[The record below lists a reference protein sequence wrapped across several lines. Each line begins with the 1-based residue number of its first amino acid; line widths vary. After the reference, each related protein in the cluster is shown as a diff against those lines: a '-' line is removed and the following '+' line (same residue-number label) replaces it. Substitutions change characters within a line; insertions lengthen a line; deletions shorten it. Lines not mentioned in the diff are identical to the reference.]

1 MSILGTRVI
10 RTEDPRLLTAG
21 GVYVDDL
28 REPELAGAARVTF
41 VRSTVAHARITGID
55 TSQALAQPGVIAVLT
70 VADMTD
76 FPPPPP
82 AQPIDPDAPPV
93 EGPMPLGG
101 QWSEPLLAIDEVRF
115 VGEPIAMV
123 LTDHQYQGEDAA
135 ELVSVDYEPLATV
148 VGIDEALAGQ
158 ATVFSGLDTNVCQAR
173 DGDFDDAIF
182 DGCDVIVEG
191 DVVNQRVAA
200 LPMEGRATAA
210 SWRDGKLTVWVSTQN
225 AQLSRL
231 ILTAIGLPP
240 EAIRVVAPDVGGGFG
255 AKIGV
260 DREAIAVAWAAK
272 HTGRPVRWV
281 ESRGENLTA
290 MTQGRAQRHHIKIG
304 GTRDG
309 HIKAYRLDVV
319 QDTGA
324 YSRMS
329 GFLPSLTVLM
339 APGVY
344 DIPAVQVG
352 YKVVVTN
359 ATPIAAYRGAG
370 RPEAAAT
377 IERAVDW
384 FAAEAGLDPVEVR
397 KLNFIKNEQF
407 PFVTKTGAPYDT
419 GDYAA
424 ALDKVL
430 AAAGYGALRAEQQRR
445 RQAGDIRQLGIGLAS
460 YVEITAGDA
469 GAGET
474 AKVEVHDDG
483 TATVYTGSS
492 AHGQGHHTA
501 YAMLVTEE
509 LGIPMD
515 KIEVIHGDTDL
526 IPEGVGTYASR
537 SLQLGG
543 SAVHKAAIEVKD
555 EAAQKAASLFEAAE
569 SDVVL
574 DTQTGLWHIVGDPDK
589 SLTWA
594 QVAGAADGGL
604 IVANVRFTA
613 DRPTFPFGSQLSVVE
628 VDTETGKVTLLRH
641 VTADDAGP
649 VLNPVL
655 FEGQRH
661 GGIAQ
666 GAAQALC
673 EEILYDADGN
683 PLTSSLADYAA
694 ITAAELPSFEL
705 ITSETPTDSNPLG
718 VKGIGEAG
726 TIGATPAVQNAVI
739 DALSHLGVRH
749 IDMPTTPERV
759 WTAIQ
764 NAPLPNDA
772 ANGK

>member
-10 RTEDPRLLTAG
+10 RTEDPRLLTSG

-28 REPELAGAARVTF
+28 REPDLAGAARATF
-41 VRSTVAHARITGID
+41 VRSTIAHALIKGID
-55 TSQALAQPGVIAVLT
+55 ASAALEAPGVVAVLT

-76 FPPPPP
+76 IPAPPP
-82 AQPIDPDAPPV
+82 APEPSPDDPPS
-93 EGPMPLGG
+93 EGPVPLGG
-101 QWSEPLLAIDEVRF
+101 VWSEPLLAVDRVRY
-115 VGEPIAMV
+115 VGEPVAIV
-123 LTDHQYQGEDAA
+123 LTDSTYQGEDAA
-135 ELVSVDYEPLATV
+135 ELVSVDYEPLPAV
-148 VGIDEALAGQ
+148 PSIAAALAGDTLLNPD
-158 ATVFSGLDTNVCQAR
+158 AGTNVCVR
-173 DGDFDDAIF
+173 GGGDVSDDSIF
-182 DGCDVIVEG
+182 DGCEIIVEG

-210 SWRDGKLTVWVSTQN
+210 VWKDGKLTVWTSTQN

-240 EAIRVVAPDVGGGFG
+240 DAIRVVAPDVGGGFG

-260 DREAIAVAWAAK
+260 DREQILIAWAAK
-272 HTGRPVRWV
+272 HTGRAVRWV
-281 ESRGENLTA
+281 ETRNENLMA
-290 MTQGRAQRHHIKIG
+290 MTQGRAQLHHIKLG
-304 GTRDG
+304 GDREG

-319 QDTGA
+319 QDSGG
-324 YSRMS
+324 YSRMG
-329 GFLPSLTVLM
+329 GFLPMLTNLM

-344 DIPAVQVG
+344 DIPAVQAA
-352 YKVVVTN
+352 YKAVVTN
-359 ATPIAAYRGAG
+359 GTPIAAYRGAG

-377 IERAVDW
+377 IERVVDW
-384 FAAEAGLDPVEVR
+384 YAAEAGLDPVVVR
-397 KLNFIKNEQF
+397 KLNFIKPEQF

-419 GDYAA
+419 GDYEA

-430 AAAGYGALRAEQQRR
+430 DAAGYDQLRAEQKRR
-445 RQAGDIRQLGIGLAS
+445 IEAGETKLLGLGLAS
-460 YVEITAGDA
+460 YVEITAADGA
-469 GAGET
+469 AGET

-501 YAMLVTEE
+501 YAMIVTQE
-509 LGIPMD
+509 LGIPME

-526 IPEGVGTYASR
+526 IPDGVGTYASR

-543 SAVHKAAIEVKD
+543 SAVHNAAIEVKD
-555 EAAQKAASLFEAAE
+555 EAGKKAAELFEAAE
-569 SDVVL
+569 ADVEL
-574 DTQTGLWHIVGDPDK
+574 DTDAGVWRIKGDPDK
-589 SLTWA
+589 SLSWS
-594 QVAGAADGGL
+594 QVASAVDGGL

-628 VDTETGKVTLLRH
+628 VDAETGKVTLLRH

-649 VLNPVL
+649 VLNPLL

-666 GAAQALC
+666 GAAQALV

-683 PLTSSLADYAA
+683 PLTATLMDYGA

-705 ITSETPTDSNPLG
+705 LTSETPTTVNPLG

-726 TIGATPAVQNAVI
+726 TIGATPAVHNAVI
-739 DALSHLGVRH
+739 DAVKHLGVRH
-749 IDMPTTPERV
+749 IDMPMTPERV

-764 NAPLPNDA
+764 KASA
-772 ANGK
+772 QKESAQ

>member
-10 RTEDPRLLTAG
+10 RTEDPRLLTSG

-28 REPELAGAARVTF
+28 REPELAGAVRATF
-41 VRSTVAHARITGID
+41 VRSPVAHALITGID
-55 TSQALAQPGVIAVLT
+55 ASAALEQPGVVAVLT

-76 FPPPPP
+76 LPAPPPVEPP
-82 AQPIDPDAPPV
+82 ADDAPPP
-93 EGPMPLGG
+93 EGPVPLGPP
-101 QWSEPLLAIDEVRF
+101 WSEPLLAVDRVRF
-115 VGEPIAMV
+115 VGEPVALV
-123 LTDHQYQGEDAA
+123 LTDSAYGGEDAA
-135 ELVSVDYEPLATV
+135 ELVSVDYQPLPAV
-148 VGIDEALAGQ
+148 ASIDAALAADSLLYPDAG
-158 ATVFSGLDTNVCQAR
+158 TNVCTQGR
-173 DGDFDDAIF
+173 GEVTDDSIF
-182 DGCDVIVEG
+182 DGCEVVVEG
-191 DVVNQRVAA
+191 DVINQRVAC
-200 LPMEGRATAA
+200 LPMEGRSTAA
-210 SWRDGKLTVWVSTQN
+210 AWVNGKLTVWTSTQN
-225 AQLSRL
+225 AQIARL

-260 DREAIAVAWAAK
+260 DRESIIIAWAAK
-272 HTGRPVRWV
+272 HVGRPVRWV
-281 ESRGENLTA
+281 ETRSENMLA

-304 GTRDG
+304 GGRDG
-309 HIKAYRLDVV
+309 RIEAYRLDVI

-324 YSRMS
+324 YARMS
-329 GFLPSLTVLM
+329 GFLPMLTNLM

-344 DIPAVQVG
+344 DIPAVQAG

-384 FAAEAGLDPVEVR
+384 FAAEAGVDPAAVR
-397 KLNFIKNEQF
+397 RLNFIRKEQF

-419 GDYAA
+419 GDYEG

-430 AAAGYGALRAEQQRR
+430 AAAGYEELRAEQQRR
-445 RQAGDIRQLGIGLAS
+445 RDAGDTRQLGIGLAS
-460 YVEITAGDA
+460 YVEITAADG

-501 YAMLVTEE
+501 FAMIVTAE

-515 KIEVIHGDTDL
+515 KVEVIHGDTDL
-526 IPEGVGTYASR
+526 IPDGIGTYASR

-543 SAVHKAAIEVKD
+543 SAVRKAAIEVKD
-555 EAAQKAASLFEAAE
+555 EAARQAADLFEADEADVELDSE
-569 SDVVL
+569 S
-574 DTQTGLWHIVGDPDK
+574 GLWHIKGDPDK

-594 QVAGAADGGL
+594 QVAAAADQGL

-613 DRPTFPFGSQLSVVE
+613 DRPTFPFGTHLSLVE

-649 VLNPVL
+649 VLNPIL
-655 FEGQRH
+655 LDGQRH

-673 EEILYDADGN
+673 EEILYDVDGN
-683 PLTSSLADYAA
+683 PLTSTLADYAA

-705 ITSETPTDSNPLG
+705 LRSETPTPVNPMG

-726 TIGATPAVQNAVI
+726 TIGATPAVHNAVI

-749 IDMPTTPERV
+749 IDMPMTPERV
-759 WTAIQ
+759 WTAI
-764 NAPLPNDA
+764 
-772 ANGK
+772 ANGRGPESETK

>member
-28 REPELAGAARVTF
+28 REPELDGAARVTF

-55 TSQALAQPGVIAVLT
+55 KTEALAQPGVVAVLT

-82 AQPIDPDAPPV
+82 AAPIDPDAPPV

-101 QWSEPLLAIDEVRF
+101 PWSEPLLAVDKVRF
-115 VGEPIAMV
+115 VGEPVALV
-123 LTDHQYQGEDAA
+123 LTDNRYQGEDAA
-135 ELVSVDYEPLATV
+135 ELVSVDYEPLPAV
-148 VGIDEALAGQ
+148 VTFDDALAGK
-158 ATVFSGLDTNVCQAR
+158 TLLFDGTDTNVSQKR
-173 DGDFDDAIF
+173 DGAFDDSAF
-182 DGCDVIVEG
+182 DGCDVVVEG
-191 DVVNQRVAA
+191 DIVNQRVAC
-200 LPMEGRATAA
+200 LPMEGRAVAA
-210 SWRDGKLTVWVSTQN
+210 SWKNGKLTVWASTQN
-225 AQLSRL
+225 AQISRL
-231 ILTAIGLPP
+231 ILTALGLPP
-240 EAIRVVAPDVGGGFG
+240 DAIRVVAPDVGGGFG

-260 DREAIAVAWAAK
+260 DREAILVAWAAK
-272 HTGRPVRWV
+272 HTGRAVRWV
-281 ESRGENLTA
+281 ESRSENLTA

-304 GTRDG
+304 GTADG
-309 HIKAYRLDVV
+309 HIKAYRLDIV

-324 YSRMS
+324 YARMS

-344 DIPAVQVG
+344 DIPTVQAG
-352 YKVVVTN
+352 YKVVMTN
-359 ATPIAAYRGAG
+359 VTPIGAYRGAG

-384 FAAEAGLDPVEVR
+384 FAATAGLDPAAVR
-397 KLNFIKNEQF
+397 KLNFIKKEQF
-407 PFVTKTGAPYDT
+407 PFVTKMGAPYDS
-419 GDYAA
+419 GDYEA

-430 AAAGYGALRAEQQRR
+430 AAAGYEELREQQRR
-445 RQAGDIRQLGIGLAS
+445 RREAGDVRQLGIGLAS
-460 YVEITAGDA
+460 YVEITAADA

-501 YAMLVTEE
+501 FAMLVQEE

-515 KIEVIHGDTDL
+515 KVEVIHGDTDL
-526 IPEGVGTYASR
+526 IPDGIGTYASR

-543 SAVHKAAIEVKD
+543 SAVQKAAIEVK
-555 EAAQKAASLFEAAE
+555 EEGAKNAASLFEAAE
-569 SDVVL
+569 ADVVL
-574 DTQTGLWHIVGDPDK
+574 DADTGLWHIVGDPDK
-589 SLTWA
+589 ALTWA
-594 QVAGAADGGL
+594 QVAGAAKAGL

-613 DRPTFPFGSQLSVVE
+613 DRPTFPFGSQLSLVE

-649 VLNPVL
+649 VLNPIL
-655 FEGQRH
+655 FDGQRH

-666 GAAQALC
+666 GAAQALV

-683 PLTSSLADYAA
+683 PLTSSLADYGA

-705 ITSETPTDSNPLG
+705 LTSETPTDANPLG

-726 TIGATPAVQNAVI
+726 TIGATPAVHNAVI
-739 DALSHLGVRH
+739 DAVSHLGVRH

-764 NAPLPNDA
+764 EAKKA
-772 ANGK
+772 SAK

>member
-1 MSILGTRVI
+1 
-10 RTEDPRLLTAG
+10 
-21 GVYVDDL
+21 
-28 REPELAGAARVTF
+28 
-41 VRSTVAHARITGID
+41 
-55 TSQALAQPGVIAVLT
+55 
-70 VADMTD
+70 
-76 FPPPPP
+76 
-82 AQPIDPDAPPV
+82 
-93 EGPMPLGG
+93 MPLGG

-123 LTDHQYQGEDAA
+123 LTDTRYQGEDAA
-135 ELVSVDYEPLATV
+135 ELVSVDYEPLPVV
-148 VGIDEALAGQ
+148 VGIEAALAGE
-158 ATVFSGLDTNVCQAR
+158 ATAFSGVDTNVCQAR
-173 DGDFDDAIF
+173 DGGFDDAIF

-191 DVVNQRVAA
+191 DIVNQRVAC
-200 LPMEGRATAA
+200 LPMEGRAVAA
-210 SWRDGKLTVWVSTQN
+210 SWRDGKLTVWASTQN
-225 AQLSRL
+225 AQLGRL
-231 ILTAIGLPP
+231 IFTAVGLPP
-240 EAIRVVAPDVGGGFG
+240 DAIRVVAPDVGGGFG

-260 DREAIAVAWAAK
+260 DREAILVAWAAK
-272 HTGRPVRWV
+272 HTGRAVRWA
-281 ESRGENLTA
+281 ETRGENLTA
-290 MTQGRAQRHHIKIG
+290 MTQGRAQQHHIKIG
-304 GTRDG
+304 GTSDG
-309 HIKAYRLDVV
+309 RIKAYQLDIV

-324 YSRMS
+324 YARMS

-344 DIPAVQVG
+344 DIPAVQAG

-359 ATPIAAYRGAG
+359 ATPIGAYRGAG

-419 GDYAA
+419 GDYESALNAVLEAA
-424 ALDKVL
+424 D
-430 AAAGYGALRAEQQRR
+430 YSALRAEQARR
-445 RQAGDIRQLGIGLAS
+445 REGGDVKQLGIGLAS
-460 YVEITAGDA
+460 YCEITAPDPA
-469 GAGET
+469 AGET
-474 AKVEVHDDG
+474 GKVEVHGDG

-515 KIEVIHGDTDL
+515 KVEVIHGDTDL
-526 IPEGVGTYASR
+526 IPEGVGTYGSR

-543 SAVHKAAIEVKD
+543 SAVHKAAIEVKE
-555 EAAQKAASLFEAAE
+555 EATQKAADLFEAAA

-574 DTQTGLWHIVGDPDK
+574 DTGTGLWHITGDPDK

-594 QVAGAADGGL
+594 QVASAAEGGL
-604 IVANVRFTA
+604 IVANVQFTQE
-613 DRPTFPFGSQLSVVE
+613 RPTFPFGTQLSVVE

-649 VLNPVL
+649 ILNPVL

-694 ITAAELPSFEL
+694 ITATELPSFEL
-705 ITSETPTDSNPLG
+705 VSHETPTTLNPLG

-739 DALSHLGVRH
+739 DAVSHLGIRH
-749 IDMPTTPERV
+749 IDMPATPERV
-759 WTAIQ
+759 WTAIH
-764 NAPLPNDA
+764 NAA